1 MKIIIDTR
9 EQKLY
14 NLLSTMLNDNSDW
27 CKLEVNPLDIG
38 DIHIIDE
45 DTKEYII
52 FERKTLADLVSS
64 ISDGRYN
71 EQSFRLQS
79 TPVHNHNIFYIIEG
93 NIKTYRPYKSHIKN
107 STIYSSI
114 FTLSY
119 YKGFSVYRTDDIHET
134 AVIISRIADKLYREN
149 KSGKRTAFFKN
160 NSSHDESDNK
170 SEDSS
175 SDYTKTLKTQK
186 KSFITKDNIAKIMLM
201 QIPNVSNNFAHVI
214 TMKYNT
220 IIDLICALQEDDK
233 CLDNITYTTSSGKSR
248 KISKTCVKN
257 IKDYL
262 LNET

>member
-1 MKIIIDTR
+1 MKIIIDNR
-9 EQKLY
+9 EQKLF
-14 NLLSTMLNDNSDW
+14 NLLSSILNESE
-27 CKLEVNPLDIG
+27 KSIFELEIKPLDIG
-38 DIHIIDE
+38 DIHIKDE
-45 DTKEYII
+45 KTNEYII
-52 FERKTLADLVSS
+52 FERKTLPDLVSS

-93 NIKTYRPYKSHIKN
+93 NIKTYRPYKSHIKT
-107 STIYSSI
+107 STIYSSL

-119 YKGFSVYRTDDIHET
+119 YKGFSVYRTDDLHET
-134 AVIISRIADKLYREN
+134 AVLIHRIADKMYREN
-149 KSGKRTAFFKN
+149 KSGKKQPFFKN
-160 NSSHDESDNK
+160 NPSSEDTN
-170 SEDSS
+170 SEDSCH
-175 SDYTKTLKTQK
+175 DYTSTLKTQK

-220 IIDLICALQEDDK
+220 IIDIICALQEDDK